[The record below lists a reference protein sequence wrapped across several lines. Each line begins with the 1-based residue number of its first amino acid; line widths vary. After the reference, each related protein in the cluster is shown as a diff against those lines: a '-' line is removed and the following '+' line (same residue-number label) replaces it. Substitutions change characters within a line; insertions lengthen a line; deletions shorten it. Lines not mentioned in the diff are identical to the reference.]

1 MDEGF
6 IERDGCCL
14 AQLMRDEG
22 TRRAPDGTH
31 VAYRCPAGALT
42 IGYGHNLDA
51 NPIEGLDALSC
62 ISEAQAREIL
72 TADAAAVAGRLDE
85 EIPWW
90 RRLNAPRQ
98 AVLLNMAFNM
108 GVGKRAGVNE
118 RGERVPGKGL
128 LGFENTLRA
137 VREMLWKDAR
147 DGMLASKWAGQV
159 GRRASRLA
167 EQMLKGTWQE

>member
-1 MDEGF
+1 MAEQLV
-6 IERDGCCL
+6 ERDERCL

-72 TADAAAVAGRLDE
+72 TADAAAFAAALDE

-108 GVGKRAGVNE
+108 GVD
-118 RGERVPGKGL
+118 GL
-128 LGFENTLRA
+128 LKFKNTLRA
-137 VREMLWKDAR
+137 VREMRWKDAR

>member
-1 MDEGF
+1 MGNVPVEQDEK
-6 IERDGCCL
+6 CL

-22 TRRAPDGTH
+22 TQRAPDGSH

-51 NPIEGLDALSC
+51 NPITGLDGLSA

-72 TADAAAVAGRLDE
+72 REDAAAVAAILDE

-90 RRLNAPRQ
+90 RRLNEPRQ

-108 GVGKRAGVNE
+108 GVA
-118 RGERVPGKGL
+118 GL
-128 LGFENTLRA
+128 LKFKNTLRA
-137 VREMLWKDAR
+137 AREMRWKDAR

>member
-1 MDEGF
+1 MAEQLV
-6 IERDGCCL
+6 ERDERCL

-72 TADAAAVAGRLDE
+72 TADAAAFAAALDE

-108 GVGKRAGVNE
+108 GVD
-118 RGERVPGKGL
+118 GL
-128 LGFENTLRA
+128 LKFKNTLRA
-137 VREMLWKDAR
+137 VREMRWKDAR

-159 GRRASRLA
+159 GRRASELA
-167 EQMLKGTWQE
+167 AQMMTGTWQE

>member
-1 MDEGF
+1 MGNVPVEQDEK
-6 IERDGCCL
+6 CL

-22 TRRAPDGTH
+22 ARRAPDGSH

-51 NPIEGLDALSC
+51 NPIKGLDGLSA
-62 ISEAQAREIL
+62 ISEARAREIL
-72 TADAAAVAGRLDE
+72 TADAVAFAAALDE

-90 RRLNAPRQ
+90 RRLEAPRQ

-108 GVGKRAGVNE
+108 GVA
-118 RGERVPGKGL
+118 GL
-128 LGFENTLRA
+128 LEFRNTLRA
-137 VREMLWKDAR
+137 VREMRWKDAR

>member
-1 MDEGF
+1 MTDNV
-6 IERDGCCL
+6 IEKNEQFY
-14 AQLMRDEG
+14 AQLMRHEG
-22 TRRAPDGTH
+22 AKRAPDGTH

-51 NPIEGLDALSC
+51 LPLLGLDELSC
-62 ISEAQAREIL
+62 ISEAQARKIL
-72 TADAAAVAGRLDE
+72 IADAAVFAAALDK

-108 GVGKRAGVNE
+108 GVD
-118 RGERVPGKGL
+118 GL
-128 LGFENTLRA
+128 LKFKNTLRA
-137 VREMLWKDAR
+137 VREMRWKDAR

-159 GRRASRLA
+159 GRRASELA
-167 EQMLKGTWQE
+167 AQMLTGGWQG

>member
-1 MDEGF
+1 MGNVPVEQDEK
-6 IERDGCCL
+6 CL

-22 TRRAPDGTH
+22 ARRAPDGSH

-51 NPIEGLDALSC
+51 NPIEGLDGLSA
-62 ISEAQAREIL
+62 ISEARAREIL
-72 TADAAAVAGRLDE
+72 TADAAAFAAALDE

-90 RRLNAPRQ
+90 RRLEAPRQ

-108 GVGKRAGVNE
+108 GVA
-118 RGERVPGKGL
+118 GL
-128 LGFENTLRA
+128 LEFRNTLRA
-137 VREMLWKDAR
+137 VREMRWKDAR

>member
-1 MDEGF
+1 MDEQL
-6 IERDGCCL
+6 IEHNERCL
-14 AQLMRDEG
+14 KQLMRDEG
-22 TRRAPDGTH
+22 TQRAPDGSH

-51 NPIEGLDALSC
+51 NPIEGLGALSC
-62 ISEAQAREIL
+62 ISEARAREIL
-72 TADAAAVAGRLDE
+72 TADAAAFAAALDE
-85 EIPWW
+85 EMPWW
-90 RRLNAPRQ
+90 RRLEAPRQ

-108 GVGKRAGVNE
+108 GLD
-118 RGERVPGKGL
+118 GL
-128 LGFENTLRA
+128 LKFKNTLRA
-137 VREMLWKDAR
+137 VREMRWKDAR